1 MLGILLLGFLLLPLS
16 FAEAQP
22 IGNERYLI
30 TPVPRDV
37 HDPALKVFAG
47 YAKKKWNLEVKT
59 STLPKRNWVAYGQ
72 ILEWK
77 GKPQADIFWGGEGTF
92 FDALSAEGLLE
103 SVNVPKKVWDEIPA
117 GPAKPVGFPL
127 KDPKG
132 FWAATTLE
140 PYSLIYQPKVLRV
153 TLTDWMTSSN
163 PSSRGKS
170 PSARLAAPAP
180 AMPAIRSCFRH
191 TAGRR
196 AGNG

>member
-1 MLGILLLGFLLLPLS
+1 MLGVLLLAFLLLPLF
-16 FAEAQP
+16 FAEAQS
-22 IGNERYLI
+22 IGKERYLI
-30 TPVPRDV
+30 TPVSRDV
-37 HDPALKVFAG
+37 RDPALKVFAA
-47 YAKKKWNLEVKT
+47 YAKKKWNLEGKT
-59 STLPKRNWVAYGQ
+59 GAIPNRTPVAYGQ

-77 GKPQADIFWGGEGTF
+77 GKAQADIFWGGEGTI

-103 SVNVPKKVWDEIPA
+103 SVNVLKKMGDEIPA

-153 TLTDWMTSSN
+153 TIKDWITSSN

-170 PSARLAAPAP
+170 PSARPAAPAP
-180 AMPAIRSCFRH
+180 AMPAMRSCFRH
-191 TAGRR
+191 RAGRR